1 MTDQSQG
8 LTGIGLDGPPTG
20 DPSVVVRAAGGVVW
34 QRGADGV
41 IEVVLVHRPR
51 YDDWSLPK
59 GKVDPGETDEEA
71 ARREVEEES
80 TVVGLLGAELAGTT
94 YIDRSGRTKT
104 VRYWA
109 MTTEGGE
116 PGGSNEVDD
125 ARWLPISEARRRLT
139 YDRDIPVLDSLLSAI
154 GDFAH

>member
-8 LTGIGLDGPPTG
+8 LSTTAPDG
-20 DPSVVVRAAGGVVW
+20 DPAVVVRAAGGVVW
-34 QRGADGV
+34 RRNADGEV
-41 IEVVLVHRPR
+41 EVVLVHRSR

-71 ARREVEEES
+71 AQREVEEES

-94 YIDRSGRTKT
+94 YVDRSGRTKT

-109 MTTEGGE
+109 MTTEGSE
-116 PGGSNEVDD
+116 PSGSNEVDD
-125 ARWLPISEARRRLT
+125 ARWVPMAEAKRRLT
-139 YDRDIPVLDSLLSAI
+139 YDRDIPVLDSLLTTI
-154 GDFAH
+154 GDFAR